1 MGVGLR
7 FGFGPLRFYIPL
19 SKRRRATV
27 WTHPGC
33 SIRHRSRGAADRCQN
48 GRSTPAPRPTAPVVA
63 APSVAELEAQA
74 RLRQAQAELADV
86 NAKLDRARANLRGIE
101 GPTADS
107 TATVA
112 EDLDL
117 VARAAEL
124 VVTSQFGSTSML
136 QRKLRLGFAKAG
148 EVMALL
154 ETHGIVGAAEGSKA
168 RTVLYSADELP
179 ALLKTLRT
187 PDTDQTKDDG
197 PASAE

>member
-19 SKRRRATV
+19 SKRRRATG

-33 SIRHRSRGAADRCQN
+33 SIRHRSQGAADRCRN
-48 GRSTPAPRPTAPVVA
+48 GRTEPAPRPTVPVVV
-63 APSVAELEAQA
+63 APSAAELEAQA

-86 NAKLDRARANLRGIE
+86 NAKLDRARANLRGIA

-107 TATVA
+107 VA
-112 EDLDL
+112 PTGEDLDL
-117 VARAAEL
+117 VARAAAL

-148 EVMALL
+148 EVMASL
-154 ETHGIVGAAEGSKA
+154 ETHGIVGPAEGSKA
-168 RTVLYSADELP
+168 RTVLFSADELP

-187 PDTDQTKDDG
+187 PETDQTKDG
-197 PASAE
+197 GLASAE